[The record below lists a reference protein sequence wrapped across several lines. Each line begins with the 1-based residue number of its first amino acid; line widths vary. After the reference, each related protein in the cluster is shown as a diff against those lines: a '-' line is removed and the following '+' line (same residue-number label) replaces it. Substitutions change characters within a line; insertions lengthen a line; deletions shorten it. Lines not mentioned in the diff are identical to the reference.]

1 MVIVQTTYE
10 VIYHN
15 GKLVNPR
22 CNQAAN
28 HFNRVIINA
37 GSPFWVV
44 KPSSNYTSIFVVA
57 KSEIKYT
64 NYDIGCFLFPI
75 PNPPY
80 HF

>member
-1 MVIVQTTYE
+1 MATRLTRDATRQLTTLIE
-10 VIYHN
+10 
-15 GKLVNPR
+15 LSSMP
-22 CNQAAN
+22 
-28 HFNRVIINA
+28 

-64 NYDIGCFLFPI
+64 NYNAGCFLFPL
-75 PNPPY
+75 PNPHY

>member
-1 MVIVQTTYE
+1 MATRLTRDATRQLTTL
-10 VIYHN
+10 I
-15 GKLVNPR
+15 
-22 CNQAAN
+22 
-28 HFNRVIINA
+28 VIINA

-64 NYDIGCFLFPI
+64 NYDAGCFLFPL